1 MIIVRRPYGADGDR
15 VTVPLFAI
23 TSDELDQTAIV
34 ASTASQGTYTLA
46 ANVSNNNT
54 VDIDEVIAG
63 SLVAKRYT
71 WKTTLTAST
80 TENEVLIDGTNASN
94 SIDNLIAAIMGTGTS
109 GTDYGSETRVHIS
122 VSAAVGAGD
131 TMVLTARRPGA
142 EGDNIATTEVGG
154 NSSFDAGTLGT
165 TVAGVDGDITVSVD
179 GAAFYG
185 VVNAPA
191 TVNAIR
197 VLIPDEFET
206 RGKIIQYTFEDA
218 PAKAYADEVVVLE
231 TEDHPS
237 AQRPNGVLYK
247 GTATSVTSSTLV
259 GEASEDGVAHPVSG
273 DASLAPSLMLFIR
286 SATVGAGQAVAVNT
300 FTHATRTYNLLY
312 NWPLTPTGT
321 IVYEV
326 FSIARMPAHVI
337 GSVAAS
343 LDTAVFNRTFGA
355 DYETKTFE
363 KMIEIIAAMVGGVTT
378 GAGTTSEV
386 FKSFTN
392 ATTEATI
399 TNDGTNRTVVTI
411 P

>member
-1 MIIVRRPYGADGDR
+1 MITARRPYGADGDR
-15 VTVPLFAI
+15 VIVPLFAI
-23 TSDELDQTAIV
+23 TDDQLDQTAIV
-34 ASTASQGTYTLA
+34 ASTASEGTLTLA
-46 ANVSNNNT
+46 ANVSDGDT
-54 VDIDEVIAG
+54 VLIDEVIAG
-63 SLVAKRYT
+63 SLTAKTYT

-80 TENEVLIDGTNASN
+80 TEDEVLIAGNASD

-109 GTDYGSETRVHIS
+109 GTDYGSETRIHIS

-131 TMVLTARRPGA
+131 TMVVTARRPGA

-154 NSSFDAGTLGT
+154 NSSWDAATLGT
-165 TVAGVDGDITVSVD
+165 TTAGVNGDILVSVD
-179 GAAFYG
+179 GAAAYG
-185 VVNAPA
+185 VVNSPA

-218 PAKAYADEVVVLE
+218 ATKAWADEVVVLE

-237 AQRPNGVLYK
+237 AQRPNGVLFK
-247 GTATSVTSSTLV
+247 GTATSVSASTLV
-259 GEASEDGVAHPVSG
+259 AEASEDGISHPLAA
-273 DASLAPSLMLFIR
+273 DANLAPSLMLFIR
-286 SATVGAGQAVAVNT
+286 SAAVGAGQAVPALT
-300 FTHATRTYNLLY
+300 FTHGTRTFNLLY
-312 NWPLTPTGT
+312 NWPVTPTGT

-326 FSIARMPAHVI
+326 FSIARMPAHIVAS
-337 GSVAAS
+337 SVAS
-343 LDTAVFNRTFGA
+343 LDTAVFQRTFSS
-355 DYETKTFE
+355 DYESKTFE
-363 KMIEIIAAMVGGVTT
+363 KMIEIIAAMVGGETS

-399 TNDGTNRTVVTI
+399 TNDGTNRTAVTI